1 MESSKL
7 PSDTDPRDYATI
19 DTFESTSEKTKVL
32 TNSVRDL
39 LEVKSTKEVSG
50 TAVVRKFLRC
60 QECSKGDGICDSCK
74 KVFLSDEWRDLHSDW
89 SKRPT
94 LARSERTRG
103 KTIGTIAGTSGKSPS
118 RRKATRIGRESK
130 QVHKLLVEKAALET
144 ALLSA
149 NNRYDELND
158 ELDGYKR
165 ALKFARN
172 FIETEALEH
181 KNRKSDY
188 KVQQQISN
196 LVAMYQNQLKEV
208 SEENARL
215 AAALGRASANTNKL
229 TTASNSYE
237 TSLKSDGRQNGNA
250 SLIHQGKIASTGAF
264 TWELSR

>member
-1 MESSKL
+1 ME
-7 PSDTDPRDYATI
+7 
-19 DTFESTSEKTKVL
+19 
-32 TNSVRDL
+32 
-39 LEVKSTKEVSG
+39 
-50 TAVVRKFLRC
+50 
-60 QECSKGDGICDSCK
+60 
-74 KVFLSDEWRDLHSDW
+74 
-89 SKRPT
+89 
-94 LARSERTRG
+94 
-103 KTIGTIAGTSGKSPS
+103 
-118 RRKATRIGRESK
+118 
-130 QVHKLLVEKAALET
+130 KLLVPLLEHPVKAHRGGKPPESAENQNRCTNCWSKKQPLET

-237 TSLKSDGRQNGNA
+237 TSLKSDGRQNANA

>member
-7 PSDTDPRDYATI
+7 PSDTFSRV
-19 DTFESTSEKTKVL
+19 DTFAPTSEKTKVL
-32 TNSVRDL
+32 TNNVRDL
-39 LEVKSTKEVSG
+39 LDAKSPKGVSG

-89 SKRPT
+89 SKRPA
-94 LARSERTRG
+94 LATSERKRG

-118 RRKATRIGRESK
+118 RRKAARIGRESK

-149 NNRYDELND
+149 NNRYEELND

-172 FIETEALEH
+172 FIETEAVEH
-181 KNRKSDY
+181 KNRKHDHN
-188 KVQQQISN
+188 VQQQISN
-196 LVAMYQNQLKEV
+196 LVAMYQSQLREV

-215 AAALGRASANTNKL
+215 AAALERASMRSTNTHTLISASKPPDSSTKSEYGQNK
-229 TTASNSYE
+229 
-237 TSLKSDGRQNGNA
+237 NA
-250 SLIHQGKIASTGAF
+250 SLVHQGKVASTGAF